1 MSQVSAGRKNRVLV
15 GAIGLAVA
23 LQSGTRRARWL
34 TQALRPFVG
43 LRDDG
48 AGALRQQRRMK
59 QAVQFIHKDS
69 ADLLPLDGL
78 KKLGT
83 SKDTQPHSI
92 LQRRLMETNLSKL
105 RSGRGTWAPKN
116 DIPGKP
122 SQTQPGSP
130 GRTEEEELI
139 VVSCQCAGK
148 ELKAVVDTGSQFNLI
163 SSACLDRLGGGFP
176 FSLCRLSEHL
186 KAFSSDEERVSLPHD
201 VRAIGRVDGLVL
213 ALGAVSVECAALVVE
228 DNEKPFSLG
237 LQTLKSL
244 KCIINMEKQHL
255 VLGQAGRAEIPFA
268 EGDAAAAAEREEE
281 PSGKGSSRDL
291 LQRSDLAVEML
302 LLPLAAEEL
311 REGHADEGKGAARP
325 RVQLLALPSRTEAAP
340 GTRLDLA

>member
-1 MSQVSAGRKNRVLV
+1 MFCSGVLTEPSRKEVE
-15 GAIGLAVA
+15 
-23 LQSGTRRARWL
+23 
-34 TQALRPFVG
+34 LRE
-43 LRDDG
+43 
-48 AGALRQQRRMK
+48 AASLRQQRRMK

-105 RSGRGTWAPKN
+105 RSSRGTWAPKN

-122 SQTQPGSP
+122 NQTRPGSP
-130 GRTEEEELI
+130 RRTEEEELI

-148 ELKAVVDTGSQFNLI
+148 ELKAVVDTGSQFNFI
-163 SSACLDRLGGGFP
+163 SSACLNRLG
-176 FSLCRLSEHL
+176 LSEHL
-186 KAFSSDEERVSLPHD
+186 KAFSSDEERVSLLHD
-201 VRAIGRVDGLVL
+201 VRAIGRVDGLML

-228 DNEKPFSLG
+228 DTEKPFSLG

-255 VLGQAGRAEIPFA
+255 VLGQAGRAEIPFV
-268 EGDAAAAAEREEE
+268 EGDAAAA
-281 PSGKGSSRDL
+281 
-291 LQRSDLAVEML
+291 
-302 LLPLAAEEL
+302 
-311 REGHADEGKGAARP
+311 
-325 RVQLLALPSRTEAAP
+325 
-340 GTRLDLA
+340 

>member
-1 MSQVSAGRKNRVLV
+1 RE
-15 GAIGLAVA
+15 
-23 LQSGTRRARWL
+23 
-34 TQALRPFVG
+34 
-43 LRDDG
+43 

-163 SSACLDRLGGGFP
+163 SSACLDRLGGGVCSRRCISVLRP
-176 FSLCRLSEHL
+176 RLSEHL

-255 VLGQAGRAEIPFA
+255 VLGQAGRAEIPF
-268 EGDAAAAAEREEE
+268 
-281 PSGKGSSRDL
+281 
-291 LQRSDLAVEML
+291 
-302 LLPLAAEEL
+302 
-311 REGHADEGKGAARP
+311 
-325 RVQLLALPSRTEAAP
+325 
-340 GTRLDLA
+340 